1 MGTSLT
7 FRQCLIV
14 GAIPKLVKMAL
25 NETSPA
31 NRKKAAFAISSE
43 VRNYQPGLDAV
54 LEELL
59 EGSGAAKTLDAS
71 DMEAVDSVINKLR
84 NP

>member
-1 MGTSLT
+1 MLHK
-7 FRQCLIV
+7 CLIV

-25 NETSPA
+25 NEESVA

-43 VRNYQPGLDAV
+43 VRNYQPGLDAL
-54 LEELL
+54 LEELP
-59 EGSGAAKTLDAS
+59 EDFGAAKTLDAS
-71 DMEAVDSVINKLR
+71 DMEAVDTVIDKLR

>member
-1 MGTSLT
+1 M
-7 FRQCLIV
+7 FHKCLIV

-25 NETSPA
+25 NEESVA

-43 VRNYQPGLDAV
+43 VRNYQPGLDAL
-54 LEELL
+54 LEELP
-59 EGSGAAKTLDAS
+59 EDFGAAKTLDAS
-71 DMEAVDSVINKLR
+71 DMEAVDTVIDKLR